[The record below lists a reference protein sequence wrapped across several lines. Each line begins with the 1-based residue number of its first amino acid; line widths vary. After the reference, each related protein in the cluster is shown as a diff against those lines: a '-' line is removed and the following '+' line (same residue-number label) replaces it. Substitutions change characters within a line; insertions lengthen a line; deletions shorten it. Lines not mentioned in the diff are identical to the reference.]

1 METYQFSAEDIC
13 QIANLIKMYQ
23 SLDELYKR
31 LYALEITNQK
41 DSSNYQQKLKML
53 NEMVSNIN
61 IKYKEYQLIPPKSI
75 GWYIFLVKKV
85 EWEGKDKLVDTTDI
99 ESLMTL
105 NYDYRYMRR
114 LLTTLK
120 NTIVYDYE
128 VHNCL
133 FNNENNGL
141 EQSQMFYENAAI
153 IKYFNSDLFTAYL
166 YFLEEYINKE
176 KNDKLKYEL
185 LAAKYN
191 VSFTNEN
198 VENILIDNNFVGP
211 NTLYLKAKLMAD
223 LAQVSN
229 EEYNQYKNYYVQD
242 RYDEHIK
249 KILATSD
256 NNYNDPTVI
265 TSMLL
270 RQCFLRSMFL
280 FMNEEELEIANYEFN
295 RFLESEAYLEKHS
308 HDTISPQLIREAFN
322 LIKEDKSKVR
332 ILSFNN

>member
-308 HDTISPQLIREAFN
+308 HDTISPQLIREAFS

>member
-53 NEMVSNIN
+53 NEMVSSIN

-153 IKYFNSDLFTAYL
+153 IKYFNY
-166 YFLEEYINKE
+166 
-176 KNDKLKYEL
+176 
-185 LAAKYN
+185 
-191 VSFTNEN
+191 
-198 VENILIDNNFVGP
+198 
-211 NTLYLKAKLMAD
+211 
-223 LAQVSN
+223 
-229 EEYNQYKNYYVQD
+229 
-242 RYDEHIK
+242 
-249 KILATSD
+249 
-256 NNYNDPTVI
+256 
-265 TSMLL
+265 
-270 RQCFLRSMFL
+270 
-280 FMNEEELEIANYEFN
+280 
-295 RFLESEAYLEKHS
+295 
-308 HDTISPQLIREAFN
+308 
-322 LIKEDKSKVR
+322 
-332 ILSFNN
+332 